1 MRCWTSSYSRAETWN
16 ARKIPA
22 IPLGRRTPS
31 AKTGRFWNEGLAV
44 FHRVCYTPFGL
55 RNAAKGGA
63 PWRHAQNMDDKNQ
76 IAREPVF
83 QAERV
88 PVRADRTRLPRRK
101 RGHQHLREG
110 LNGYVL
116 MRRVPV
122 LFCAE
127 N

>member
-1 MRCWTSSYSRAETWN
+1 MR
-16 ARKIPA
+16 RKGELP
-22 IPLGRRTPS
+22 
-31 AKTGRFWNEGLAV
+31 
-44 FHRVCYTPFGL
+44 
-55 RNAAKGGA
+55 GA
-63 PWRHAQNMDDKNQ
+63 TLKIDDSNQ

>member
-1 MRCWTSSYSRAETWN
+1 MHRFLLNYRFSVAFIY
-16 ARKIPA
+16 KIWYNL
-22 IPLGRRTPS
+22 I
-31 AKTGRFWNEGLAV
+31 
-44 FHRVCYTPFGL
+44 GL

-63 PWRHAQNMDDKNQ
+63 PWRHAHIDDKNQ

>member
-1 MRCWTSSYSRAETWN
+1 MPCALRRQRAERLELRERVFQWLWRT
-16 ARKIPA
+16 AFS
-22 IPLGRRTPS
+22 GREEERIC
-31 AKTGRFWNEGLAV
+31 RRGLVV
-44 FHRVCYTPFGL
+44 FQAVCYTVLGL

-63 PWRHAQNMDDKNQ
+63 PWRHAHIDDKNQ

>member
-1 MRCWTSSYSRAETWN
+1 MR
-16 ARKIPA
+16 RKGELP
-22 IPLGRRTPS
+22 
-31 AKTGRFWNEGLAV
+31 
-44 FHRVCYTPFGL
+44 
-55 RNAAKGGA
+55 GA
-63 PWRHAQNMDDKNQ
+63 TLKIDDSNQ

-88 PVRADRTRLPRRK
+88 PERADRTRPPEGA
-101 RGHQHLREG
+101 GHQHLRES
-110 LNGYVL
+110 LDRYVL